1 MSAVSTSARPGDP
14 GPAQPAGRSYR
25 GRGFRKLFLTE
36 VTLYLREPMLA
47 FWALVFPIGLLIVLG
62 AAGPKQPQAS
72 LGGLKFI
79 VVYTPVVMM
88 FTVTIL
94 SLSALPAALASYRDK
109 GYLRRLST
117 TPVGAIRLMA
127 AQLAIVA
134 GVAGGVVILLVLIS
148 HFAFSVPVP
157 QQLGGFILAILLTMF
172 AMASLGTL
180 IAAIA
185 PTQRVA
191 AAVGSLLFFPLM
203 FFAGLWVPQAEMGAV
218 LRDISQY
225 TPLGAAVPAVQH
237 AITGSWP
244 GTVHLLVL
252 AGYGIIFCGLATRLF
267 RWDR

>member
-1 MSAVSTSARPGDP
+1 M
-14 GPAQPAGRSYR
+14 
-25 GRGFRKLFLTE
+25 
-36 VTLYLREPMLA
+36 
-47 FWALVFPIGLLIVLG
+47 LG
-62 AAGPKQPQAS
+62 AAGPKKPQHS

-88 FTVTIL
+88 LTLTIL

-117 TPVGAIRLMA
+117 TPVGAVRLMA
-127 AQLAIVA
+127 AQLGIVA
-134 GVAGGVVILLVLIS
+134 GVAAAVVILLVLIA

-157 QQLGGFILAILLTMF
+157 QQLGGFILAILLTMC

-218 LRDISQY
+218 LRHISQY
-225 TPLGAAVPAVQH
+225 TPLGAAVPSVQ
-237 AITGSWP
+237 ASITGAWP

-252 AGYGIIFCGLATRLF
+252 AGYAVVFCGLATRLF